1 MTVDDKIKD
10 EKLKCKIKREATKII
25 AFSSGK
31 FNEYEYF
38 RGEERLLSD
47 QSRITK
53 QAKFT
58 SSPLE
63 KAFEKPIKTIK
74 DQGIKQVEALKVLKP
89 E

>member
-25 AFSSGK
+25 AFSAGK

-38 RGEERLLSD
+38 RGEE
-47 QSRITK
+47 SRITK

>member
-10 EKLKCKIKREATKII
+10 EKLKCNIKRKATKII
-25 AFSSGK
+25 VFSSGK
-31 FNEYEYF
+31 VNEYEYF
-38 RGEERLLSD
+38 RGEEILLSD
-47 QSRITK
+47 QSRIIK

-58 SSPLE
+58 YSPLG
-63 KAFEKPIKTIK
+63 KAFQKPTKTIE